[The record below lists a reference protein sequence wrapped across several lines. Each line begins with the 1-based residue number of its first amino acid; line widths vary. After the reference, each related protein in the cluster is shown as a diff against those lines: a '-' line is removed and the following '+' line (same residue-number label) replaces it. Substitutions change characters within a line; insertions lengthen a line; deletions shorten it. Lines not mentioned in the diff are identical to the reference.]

1 MFLVKKISVVIVVLI
16 CFLACSQESFI
27 KLQKKAQEQENDG
40 SKRPSYVDSDYEVFS
55 ETIFLQNMVYQPIE
69 ERNAFFQLTKDGD
82 DSFNPETS
90 VILLNEPSDNNEKN
104 PPLYQNDPNNNANNE
119 KNPPLYQNDPNNNAN
134 NEKNPP
140 LYQNDPNNN
149 ANNEK
154 SPFLYKPKRKAKNP
168 KLIEY
173 SQQDF
178 YPLKNGDIM
187 MSKEGDQ
194 WLIEIKSKAL
204 KRFLKDQN
212 DKDRQIQT
220 FTFNDTKTQIAQFK
234 GKISSYVY
242 TTNDSD
248 LSLRPFYESFLLEKK
263 SDDLYMVDKALD
275 AIEVSKCQMVL
286 KKHSTDKL
294 DSQHKAISIDLDF
307 KKERFKS
314 DTELFL
320 ECQS

>member
-1 MFLVKKISVVIVVLI
+1 MVLI
-16 CFLACSQESFI
+16 GFLACSQERFI
-27 KLQKKAQEQENDG
+27 QLQKKAQEQENDG

-55 ETIFLQNMVYQPIE
+55 ETIFLQNMVYQPIK
-69 ERNAFFQLTKDGD
+69 ERDAFTQLTKDGD
-82 DSFNPETS
+82 DSFSPETS
-90 VILLNEPSDNNEKN
+90 VILLDEPSDNDTKN
-104 PPLYQNDPNNNANNE
+104 PPLNQNESNNNTANNDT
-119 KNPPLYQNDPNNNAN
+119 KN
-134 NEKNPP
+134 
-140 LYQNDPNNN
+140 
-149 ANNEK
+149 
-154 SPFLYKPKRKAKNP
+154 PFLYKPKRKTKDP

-173 SQQDF
+173 SQQNF
-178 YPLKNGDIM
+178 YPLKDGDIV

-212 DKDRQIQT
+212 NKDRQIQT

-242 TTNDSD
+242 TTNNSD

-263 SDDLYMVDKALD
+263 SDDLYMIGAIGDKALD
-275 AIEVSKCQMVL
+275 AIEIQKCQMVL

>member
-1 MFLVKKISVVIVVLI
+1 MFLVKKIGVVIMILV

-27 KLQKKAQEQENDG
+27 KMQKKAQEQENDG

-69 ERNAFFQLTKDGD
+69 ERNAFFQLTKDED
-82 DSFNPETS
+82 NSFNPENS
-90 VILLNEPSDNNEKN
+90 VILLNEPSDNSETLYPNESHN
-104 PPLYQNDPNNNANNE
+104 NTNNANNDV
-119 KNPPLYQNDPNNNAN
+119 KN
-134 NEKNPP
+134 
-140 LYQNDPNNN
+140 
-149 ANNEK
+149 
-154 SPFLYKPKRKAKNP
+154 PFLYKPKRKTKNP

-178 YPLKNGDIM
+178 YPLKNGDII

-194 WLIEIKSKAL
+194 WLIEIQSKAL

-263 SDDLYMVDKALD
+263 SDNVYTIENKALD

-320 ECQS
+320 ECLKES

>member
-16 CFLACSQESFI
+16 CFLACSQERFI

-69 ERNAFFQLTKDGD
+69 ERNAFFQLTKDED
-82 DSFNPETS
+82 NSFNPENS

-104 PPLYQNDPNNNANNE
+104 PLSYPNDPNNNEDNANNE
-119 KNPPLYQNDPNNNAN
+119 KN
-134 NEKNPP
+134 
-140 LYQNDPNNN
+140 
-149 ANNEK
+149 
-154 SPFLYKPKRKAKNP
+154 PFLYKPKRKTKNP

-178 YPLKNGDIM
+178 YPLKNGDII

-194 WLIEIKSKAL
+194 WLIEIQSKAL

-263 SDDLYMVDKALD
+263 SDNVYTIENKALD
-275 AIEVSKCQMVL
+275 TMEISKCQMVL

-320 ECQS
+320 ECLKES

>member
-1 MFLVKKISVVIVVLI
+1 M
-16 CFLACSQESFI
+16 
-27 KLQKKAQEQENDG
+27 QKKAQEQENDG

-55 ETIFLQNMVYQPIE
+55 ETIFLHNMVYQPAE
-69 ERNAFFQLTKDGD
+69 ERDSFAQLTKDEND
-82 DSFNPETS
+82 SFNPSFNPETS
-90 VILLNEPSDNNEKN
+90 VILLDEPSDNDTKN
-104 PPLYQNDPNNNANNE
+104 PPLNQNEFNTNTANNDT
-119 KNPPLYQNDPNNNAN
+119 KN
-134 NEKNPP
+134 
-140 LYQNDPNNN
+140 
-149 ANNEK
+149 
-154 SPFLYKPKRKAKNP
+154 PFLYKPKRKTKDP

-173 SQQDF
+173 SQQNF
-178 YPLKNGDIM
+178 YPLKDGDIM

-242 TTNDSD
+242 TTNNSD

-263 SDDLYMVDKALD
+263 SGDLYTIRDKTLD
-275 AIEVSKCQMVL
+275 AIEIHKCQMVL

>member
-1 MFLVKKISVVIVVLI
+1 MFLVKKIGVVVVVLI
-16 CFLACSQESFI
+16 GFLACSQERFI
-27 KLQKKAQEQENDG
+27 QLQKKAQEQENDG

-55 ETIFLQNMVYQPIE
+55 ETIFLQNMVHQPIK
-69 ERNAFFQLTKDGD
+69 ERDAFAQLTKDED

-90 VILLNEPSDNNEKN
+90 VILLNEPSDNDTKN
-104 PPLYQNDPNNNANNE
+104 PPLNQNESSNNA
-119 KNPPLYQNDPNNNAN
+119 AN
-134 NEKNPP
+134 NDTKN
-140 LYQNDPNNN
+140 
-149 ANNEK
+149 
-154 SPFLYKPKRKAKNP
+154 PFLYKPKRKTKNP

-173 SQQDF
+173 SQQNF
-178 YPLKNGDIM
+178 YPLKDGDII

-194 WLIEIKSKAL
+194 WLIEIKSKSL

-242 TTNDSD
+242 TTNNSN

-263 SDDLYMVDKALD
+263 SDDLYTIGDKALD
-275 AIEVSKCQMVL
+275 AIEIQKCQMVL

-320 ECQS
+320 ECLKES

>member
-1 MFLVKKISVVIVVLI
+1 MFLVKKIGVVVVVLI
-16 CFLACSQESFI
+16 GFLACSQERFI
-27 KLQKKAQEQENDG
+27 QLQKKAQEQENDG

-55 ETIFLQNMVYQPIE
+55 ETIFLQNMVYRPTE
-69 ERNAFFQLTKDGD
+69 ERDSFAQLTKDED

-90 VILLNEPSDNNEKN
+90 VILLNEPSDNDTKN
-104 PPLYQNDPNNNANNE
+104 PPLYQNESNNNTANNDT
-119 KNPPLYQNDPNNNAN
+119 KN
-134 NEKNPP
+134 
-140 LYQNDPNNN
+140 
-149 ANNEK
+149 
-154 SPFLYKPKRKAKNP
+154 PFLYKPKRKTKNP

-173 SQQDF
+173 SQQNF
-178 YPLKNGDIM
+178 YPLKDGDIV

-204 KRFLKDQN
+204 KRFLKNQN

-242 TTNDSD
+242 TTNNSD

-275 AIEVSKCQMVL
+275 AIEISKCQMVL

>member
-1 MFLVKKISVVIVVLI
+1 MFLVKKIGVVVMVLI
-16 CFLACSQESFI
+16 GFLACSQERFI
-27 KLQKKAQEQENDG
+27 QLQKKAQEQENDG

-55 ETIFLQNMVYQPIE
+55 ETIFLQNMVHQPVK
-69 ERNAFFQLTKDGD
+69 ERDAFAQLTKDGD

-90 VILLNEPSDNNEKN
+90 VILLDEPSDNDTKN
-104 PPLYQNDPNNNANNE
+104 PPLNQNESNNNTANNDT
-119 KNPPLYQNDPNNNAN
+119 KN
-134 NEKNPP
+134 
-140 LYQNDPNNN
+140 
-149 ANNEK
+149 
-154 SPFLYKPKRKAKNP
+154 PFLYKPKRKTKDP

-173 SQQDF
+173 SQQNF
-178 YPLKNGDIM
+178 YPLKDGDIV

-220 FTFNDTKTQIAQFK
+220 FIFNDTKTQIAQFK

-242 TTNDSD
+242 TTNNSN
-248 LSLRPFYESFLLEKK
+248 LSLMPFYESFLLEKK
-263 SDDLYMVDKALD
+263 SDDFYMIGAIGDKVLD
-275 AIEVSKCQMVL
+275 AIEIQKCQMVL

>member
-1 MFLVKKISVVIVVLI
+1 MFLVKKIGVVIMILI
-16 CFLACSQESFI
+16 CFLACSQERFI
-27 KLQKKAQEQENDG
+27 QLQKKAQEQENDG

-55 ETIFLQNMVYQPIE
+55 ETIFLQNMVYQPTE
-69 ERNAFFQLTKDGD
+69 ERDSFAQLTKDEN

-119 KNPPLYQNDPNNNAN
+119 K
-134 NEKNPP
+134 
-140 LYQNDPNNN
+140 
-149 ANNEK
+149 
-154 SPFLYKPKRKAKNP
+154 SPFLYKPKRKTKNP

-173 SQQDF
+173 SQQNF
-178 YPLKNGDIM
+178 YPLKDGDII

-194 WLIEIKSKAL
+194 WLVEIQSKAL

-212 DKDRQIQT
+212 NKDRQIQT

-263 SDDLYMVDKALD
+263 SDDLYTIGDKALNT
-275 AIEVSKCQMVL
+275 IEISKCQMVL

>member
-1 MFLVKKISVVIVVLI
+1 MFLVKKIGVVVVVLI
-16 CFLACSQESFI
+16 GFLACSQERFI
-27 KLQKKAQEQENDG
+27 QLQKKAQEQENDG

-55 ETIFLQNMVYQPIE
+55 ETIFLQNMVHQPTE
-69 ERNAFFQLTKDGD
+69 ERGAFAQLTKDGD
-82 DSFNPETS
+82 DSFSPETS
-90 VILLNEPSDNNEKN
+90 VILLDEPSDNDAKN
-104 PPLYQNDPNNNANNE
+104 PPLNQNESNNNTNTANNDA
-119 KNPPLYQNDPNNNAN
+119 KN
-134 NEKNPP
+134 
-140 LYQNDPNNN
+140 
-149 ANNEK
+149 
-154 SPFLYKPKRKAKNP
+154 PFLYKPKRKTKDP

-173 SQQDF
+173 SQQNF
-178 YPLKNGDIM
+178 YPLKDGDII

-242 TTNDSD
+242 TTNNSN

-263 SDDLYMVDKALD
+263 SDDFYTIGDKALD
-275 AIEVSKCQMVL
+275 AIEIQKCQMVL

>member
-1 MFLVKKISVVIVVLI
+1 MFLVKKIGVVVVVLI
-16 CFLACSQESFI
+16 GFLACSQERFI
-27 KLQKKAQEQENDG
+27 QLQKKAQEQENDG

-55 ETIFLQNMVYQPIE
+55 ETIFLQNMVHQPIK
-69 ERNAFFQLTKDGD
+69 ERDAFAQLTKDGD

-90 VILLNEPSDNNEKN
+90 VILLNEPSDNNTKN
-104 PPLYQNDPNNNANNE
+104 PPLNQNESNNTASNDT
-119 KNPPLYQNDPNNNAN
+119 KN
-134 NEKNPP
+134 
-140 LYQNDPNNN
+140 
-149 ANNEK
+149 
-154 SPFLYKPKRKAKNP
+154 PFLYKPKRKTKDP

-173 SQQDF
+173 SQQNF
-178 YPLKNGDIM
+178 YPLKDGDIM

-212 DKDRQIQT
+212 NKDRQIQT

-242 TTNDSD
+242 TTNNSD

-263 SDDLYMVDKALD
+263 SDDFYMIGAIGDKALD
-275 AIEVSKCQMVL
+275 AIEIHKCQMVL

>member
-1 MFLVKKISVVIVVLI
+1 MVLM
-16 CFLACSQESFI
+16 CFLACSQERFI
-27 KLQKKAQEQENDG
+27 QLQKKAQEQENDG

-55 ETIFLQNMVYQPIE
+55 ETIFLQNMVYQPTE
-69 ERNAFFQLTKDGD
+69 ERDSFAQLTKDED

-90 VILLNEPSDNNEKN
+90 VILLDEPSDNDTKN
-104 PPLYQNDPNNNANNE
+104 PPLNQNESSNNTASNDT
-119 KNPPLYQNDPNNNAN
+119 KN
-134 NEKNPP
+134 
-140 LYQNDPNNN
+140 
-149 ANNEK
+149 
-154 SPFLYKPKRKAKNP
+154 PFLYKPKRKTKDP

-173 SQQDF
+173 SQQNF
-178 YPLKNGDIM
+178 YPLKDGDIVM
-187 MSKEGDQ
+187 GKEGDQ

-242 TTNDSD
+242 TTNNSN
-248 LSLRPFYESFLLEKK
+248 LSLMPFYESFLLEKK
-263 SDDLYMVDKALD
+263 SDDFYTIGAIGDKTLD
-275 AIEVSKCQMVL
+275 AIEISKCQMVL

>member
-1 MFLVKKISVVIVVLI
+1 MFLVKKIGVVVVVLI
-16 CFLACSQESFI
+16 GFLACSQERFI
-27 KLQKKAQEQENDG
+27 QLQKKAQEQENDG

-55 ETIFLQNMVYQPIE
+55 ETIFLKNMVYQPIK
-69 ERNAFFQLTKDGD
+69 ERDAFAQLTKDED

-90 VILLNEPSDNNEKN
+90 VILLNEPSDNDTKN
-104 PPLYQNDPNNNANNE
+104 PPLNQNESSNNA
-119 KNPPLYQNDPNNNAN
+119 AN
-134 NEKNPP
+134 NDTKN
-140 LYQNDPNNN
+140 
-149 ANNEK
+149 
-154 SPFLYKPKRKAKNP
+154 PFLYKPKRKTKNP

-173 SQQDF
+173 SQQNF

-194 WLIEIKSKAL
+194 WLVEIKSKAL

-263 SDDLYMVDKALD
+263 SDDLYMIGAIGDKVLD
-275 AIEVSKCQMVL
+275 AIEIQKCQMVL

>member
-1 MFLVKKISVVIVVLI
+1 MFLVKKIGVVIMILV
-16 CFLACSQESFI
+16 CFLACSQERFI

-40 SKRPSYVDSDYEVFS
+40 SQRPSYVDSDYEVFS

-69 ERNAFFQLTKDGD
+69 ERNAFFQLTKDEY

-90 VILLNEPSDNNEKN
+90 VILLNEPSD
-104 PPLYQNDPNNNANNE
+104 
-119 KNPPLYQNDPNNNAN
+119 N

-178 YPLKNGDIM
+178 YPLKNGDII

-194 WLIEIKSKAL
+194 WLVEIKSKAL

-263 SDDLYMVDKALD
+263 SDDFYTIGAIGDKALD
-275 AIEVSKCQMVL
+275 AIEISKCQMVL

-307 KKERFKS
+307 KKEHFKS

>member
-1 MFLVKKISVVIVVLI
+1 MILI
-16 CFLACSQESFI
+16 CFLACSQERFI
-27 KLQKKAQEQENDG
+27 QLQKKAQEQENDG
-40 SKRPSYVDSDYEVFS
+40 SQRPSYVDSDYEVFS
-55 ETIFLQNMVYQPIE
+55 ETIFLQNMVHQPIK
-69 ERNAFFQLTKDGD
+69 ERDAFARLTKDED

-104 PPLYQNDPNNNANNE
+104 PLLNQNESNTNTANNDT
-119 KNPPLYQNDPNNNAN
+119 KN
-134 NEKNPP
+134 
-140 LYQNDPNNN
+140 
-149 ANNEK
+149 
-154 SPFLYKPKRKAKNP
+154 PFLYKPKRKTKDP

-173 SQQDF
+173 SQQNF
-178 YPLKNGDIM
+178 YPLKDGDIM

-242 TTNDSD
+242 TTNNSN

-263 SDDLYMVDKALD
+263 SDNLYTIGAIGDKALD
-275 AIEVSKCQMVL
+275 AIEIQKCQMVL

>member
-1 MFLVKKISVVIVVLI
+1 MFLVKKIGVVVVVLI
-16 CFLACSQESFI
+16 GFLACSQERFI
-27 KLQKKAQEQENDG
+27 QLQKKAQEQENDG

-69 ERNAFFQLTKDGD
+69 AIEERNSFAQLTKDEN

-90 VILLNEPSDNNEKN
+90 VILLNEPSDNDTKN
-104 PPLYQNDPNNNANNE
+104 L
-119 KNPPLYQNDPNNNAN
+119 
-134 NEKNPP
+134 
-140 LYQNDPNNN
+140 
-149 ANNEK
+149 
-154 SPFLYKPKRKAKNP
+154 FLYKPKRKTKNP

-173 SQQDF
+173 SQQNF
-178 YPLKNGDIM
+178 YPLKDGDIM
-187 MSKEGDQ
+187 ISKEGDQ

-242 TTNDSD
+242 TTNNSD

>member
-1 MFLVKKISVVIVVLI
+1 MFLVKKIGVVVVVLI
-16 CFLACSQESFI
+16 GFLACSQERFI
-27 KLQKKAQEQENDG
+27 QLQKKAQEQENDG

-55 ETIFLQNMVYQPIE
+55 ETIFLKNMVYQPIK
-69 ERNAFFQLTKDGD
+69 ERDAFIQPTKDED

-90 VILLNEPSDNNEKN
+90 VILLNEPSDNDTKN
-104 PPLYQNDPNNNANNE
+104 PPLNQNESSNNA
-119 KNPPLYQNDPNNNAN
+119 AN
-134 NEKNPP
+134 NDTKN
-140 LYQNDPNNN
+140 
-149 ANNEK
+149 
-154 SPFLYKPKRKAKNP
+154 PFLYKPKRKTKNP

-173 SQQDF
+173 SQQNF

-194 WLIEIKSKAL
+194 WLVEIKSKAL

-242 TTNDSD
+242 TTNNSD

-263 SDDLYMVDKALD
+263 SDDLYTIGDKALD
-275 AIEVSKCQMVL
+275 TIEVSKCQMVL

-320 ECQS
+320 ECLKES

>member
-1 MFLVKKISVVIVVLI
+1 MFLVKKIGVVVVVLI
-16 CFLACSQESFI
+16 GFLACSQERFI
-27 KLQKKAQEQENDG
+27 QLQKKAQEQENDG

-55 ETIFLQNMVYQPIE
+55 ETIFLQNMVHQPIK
-69 ERNAFFQLTKDGD
+69 ERDAFVQLTKDGD

-90 VILLNEPSDNNEKN
+90 VILLDEPSDNDTKN
-104 PPLYQNDPNNNANNE
+104 PPLNQNESNNNTANNDT
-119 KNPPLYQNDPNNNAN
+119 KN
-134 NEKNPP
+134 
-140 LYQNDPNNN
+140 
-149 ANNEK
+149 
-154 SPFLYKPKRKAKNP
+154 PFLYKPKRKTKDP

-173 SQQDF
+173 SQQNF
-178 YPLKNGDIM
+178 YPLKDGDIV

-242 TTNDSD
+242 TTNNSN

-263 SDDLYMVDKALD
+263 SDDFYMIGAIGDKALD
-275 AIEVSKCQMVL
+275 AIEIHKCQMVL

>member
-1 MFLVKKISVVIVVLI
+1 MFLVKKIGVVVVVLI
-16 CFLACSQESFI
+16 GFLACSQERFI
-27 KLQKKAQEQENDG
+27 QLQKKAQEQENDG

-55 ETIFLQNMVYQPIE
+55 ETIFLQNMVHQPIK
-69 ERNAFFQLTKDGD
+69 ERDAFAQLTKDED

-90 VILLNEPSDNNEKN
+90 VILLNEPSDNDTKN
-104 PPLYQNDPNNNANNE
+104 PPLNQNESSNNTANNDA
-119 KNPPLYQNDPNNNAN
+119 KN
-134 NEKNPP
+134 
-140 LYQNDPNNN
+140 
-149 ANNEK
+149 
-154 SPFLYKPKRKAKNP
+154 PFLYKPKRKTKDP

-173 SQQDF
+173 SQQNF
-178 YPLKNGDIM
+178 YPLKDGDIV

-194 WLIEIKSKAL
+194 WLIEIKSKSL

-220 FTFNDTKTQIAQFK
+220 FTFNNTKTQIAQFK

-242 TTNDSD
+242 TTNNSN
-248 LSLRPFYESFLLEKK
+248 LSLRSFYESFLLEKK
-263 SDDLYMVDKALD
+263 SDDFYMIGAIGDKALD
-275 AIEVSKCQMVL
+275 AIEIQKCQMVL

>member
-1 MFLVKKISVVIVVLI
+1 MFLVKKIGVVIMILI

-69 ERNAFFQLTKDGD
+69 ERNAFFQLTKDED

-104 PPLYQNDPNNNANNE
+104 PSLYQNDPNNNANNE
-119 KNPPLYQNDPNNNAN
+119 KNP
-134 NEKNPP
+134 
-140 LYQNDPNNN
+140 
-149 ANNEK
+149 
-154 SPFLYKPKRKAKNP
+154 FLYKPKRKTKNP

-178 YPLKNGDIM
+178 YPLKDGDIV

-194 WLIEIKSKAL
+194 WLVEIKSKAL

-263 SDDLYMVDKALD
+263 SDDLYTIGDKALD
-275 AIEVSKCQMVL
+275 AIEISKCQMVL

>member
-1 MFLVKKISVVIVVLI
+1 MFLVKKIGVVIMILV

-69 ERNAFFQLTKDGD
+69 ERDSFAQLTKDEN
-82 DSFNPETS
+82 DSFNSETS

-119 KNPPLYQNDPNNNAN
+119 KNP
-134 NEKNPP
+134 
-140 LYQNDPNNN
+140 
-149 ANNEK
+149 
-154 SPFLYKPKRKAKNP
+154 FLYKPKRKTKNP

-173 SQQDF
+173 SQQNF

-194 WLIEIKSKAL
+194 WLVEIKSKAL

-220 FTFNDTKTQIAQFK
+220 FTFNDTKTQIVQFK

-263 SDDLYMVDKALD
+263 SDDFYTIGADKALD
-275 AIEVSKCQMVL
+275 AIEISKCQMVL

-314 DTELFL
+314 NTELFL

>member
-1 MFLVKKISVVIVVLI
+1 MFLVKKIGVVVVVLI
-16 CFLACSQESFI
+16 GFLACSQERFI
-27 KLQKKAQEQENDG
+27 QLQKKAQEQENDG

-55 ETIFLQNMVYQPIE
+55 ETIFLKNMVHQPTE
-69 ERNAFFQLTKDGD
+69 ERDAFAQPTQDEY

-90 VILLNEPSDNNEKN
+90 VILLNEPSDNDTKN
-104 PPLYQNDPNNNANNE
+104 PPLNQNESNNNTASNDT
-119 KNPPLYQNDPNNNAN
+119 KN
-134 NEKNPP
+134 
-140 LYQNDPNNN
+140 
-149 ANNEK
+149 
-154 SPFLYKPKRKAKNP
+154 PFLYKPKRKTKDP

-173 SQQDF
+173 SQQNF
-178 YPLKNGDIM
+178 YPLKDEDIM

-194 WLIEIKSKAL
+194 WLIKIKSKAL

-212 DKDRQIQT
+212 NKDRQIQT

-248 LSLRPFYESFLLEKK
+248 LSLRPFYESFPLEKK
-263 SDDLYMVDKALD
+263 SDDLYTIGDKALD
-275 AIEVSKCQMVL
+275 AIEIQKCQMVL

-320 ECQS
+320 ECLKES

>member
-1 MFLVKKISVVIVVLI
+1 MFLVKKISVVIMILI
-16 CFLACSQESFI
+16 CFLACSQERFI

-40 SKRPSYVDSDYEVFS
+40 SQRPSYVDSDYEVFS

-69 ERNAFFQLTKDGD
+69 ERNAFFQLTKDED
-82 DSFNPETS
+82 NSFNPETS

-104 PPLYQNDPNNNANNE
+104 PPLYPNESDNNTNNANNDI
-119 KNPPLYQNDPNNNAN
+119 KN
-134 NEKNPP
+134 
-140 LYQNDPNNN
+140 
-149 ANNEK
+149 
-154 SPFLYKPKRKAKNP
+154 PFLYKPKRKTKNP

-173 SQQDF
+173 SQQNF
-178 YPLKNGDIM
+178 YPLKNGDII

-194 WLIEIKSKAL
+194 WLVEIKSKAL
-204 KRFLKDQN
+204 KRFLKAQN

-234 GKISSYVY
+234 GKISSYIY
-242 TTNDSD
+242 TTNNSD

-263 SDDLYMVDKALD
+263 GDNVYMIGDKALD
-275 AIEVSKCQMVL
+275 AIEISKCQMVL

>member
-1 MFLVKKISVVIVVLI
+1 MFLVKKIGVVVVVLM
-16 CFLACSQESFI
+16 CFLACSQERFI
-27 KLQKKAQEQENDG
+27 QLQKKAQEQENDG

-69 ERNAFFQLTKDGD
+69 ERNAFAQLTKDED

-90 VILLNEPSDNNEKN
+90 VILLDEPSDNDTKN
-104 PPLYQNDPNNNANNE
+104 PPLNQNESNNNTVSNDT
-119 KNPPLYQNDPNNNAN
+119 KN
-134 NEKNPP
+134 
-140 LYQNDPNNN
+140 
-149 ANNEK
+149 
-154 SPFLYKPKRKAKNP
+154 PFLYKPKRKTKDP

-173 SQQDF
+173 SQQNF
-178 YPLKNGDIM
+178 YPLKDGDIV

-194 WLIEIKSKAL
+194 WLIKIKSKAL

-242 TTNDSD
+242 TTNNSD

-263 SDDLYMVDKALD
+263 SDDLYTIGDKALD
-275 AIEVSKCQMVL
+275 AIEIQKCQMVL

-320 ECQS
+320 ECQN

>member
-1 MFLVKKISVVIVVLI
+1 M
-16 CFLACSQESFI
+16 
-27 KLQKKAQEQENDG
+27 QKKAQEQENDG

-69 ERNAFFQLTKDGD
+69 ERNAFFQLTKDED

-90 VILLNEPSDNNEKN
+90 VILLNEPSDNDTKN
-104 PPLYQNDPNNNANNE
+104 PPLYQNESNTNTANNDT
-119 KNPPLYQNDPNNNAN
+119 KN
-134 NEKNPP
+134 
-140 LYQNDPNNN
+140 
-149 ANNEK
+149 
-154 SPFLYKPKRKAKNP
+154 PFLYKPKRKTKNP

-173 SQQDF
+173 SQQNF
-178 YPLKNGDIM
+178 YPLKDGDIV

-204 KRFLKDQN
+204 KRFLKNQN

-242 TTNDSD
+242 TTNNSD
-248 LSLRPFYESFLLEKK
+248 LSLRPFYKSFLLEKK
-263 SDDLYMVDKALD
+263 SDNVYMIVDKDLD
-275 AIEVSKCQMVL
+275 AIEISKCQMVL

>member
-1 MFLVKKISVVIVVLI
+1 MFLVKKIGVVVVVLM
-16 CFLACSQESFI
+16 CFLACSQERFI

-69 ERNAFFQLTKDGD
+69 ERNAFFQLTNDEDNDPK
-82 DSFNPETS
+82 ETS

-104 PPLYQNDPNNNANNE
+104 PPLNQNESNTNTANNDT
-119 KNPPLYQNDPNNNAN
+119 KN
-134 NEKNPP
+134 
-140 LYQNDPNNN
+140 
-149 ANNEK
+149 
-154 SPFLYKPKRKAKNP
+154 PFLYKPKRKTKNP

-178 YPLKNGDIM
+178 YPLKDGDIV

-242 TTNDSD
+242 TTNNSD

-263 SDDLYMVDKALD
+263 SDDFYTIGAIGDKALD
-275 AIEVSKCQMVL
+275 AIEISKCQMVL

>member
-1 MFLVKKISVVIVVLI
+1 MFLVKKIGVVIMILI

-27 KLQKKAQEQENDG
+27 QLQKKAQEQENDG

-69 ERNAFFQLTKDGD
+69 ERNAFFQLTKDED

-119 KNPPLYQNDPNNNAN
+119 KNP
-134 NEKNPP
+134 
-140 LYQNDPNNN
+140 
-149 ANNEK
+149 
-154 SPFLYKPKRKAKNP
+154 FLYKPKRKTKNP

-178 YPLKNGDIM
+178 YPLKDGDIV

-194 WLIEIKSKAL
+194 WLVEIKSKAL

-263 SDDLYMVDKALD
+263 SDDLYTIGDKALD
-275 AIEVSKCQMVL
+275 AIEISKCQMVL

>member
-1 MFLVKKISVVIVVLI
+1 MFLVKKIGVVVVVLI
-16 CFLACSQESFI
+16 GFLACSQERFI
-27 KLQKKAQEQENDG
+27 QLQKKAQEQENDG

-55 ETIFLQNMVYQPIE
+55 ETIFLKNMVYQPME

-82 DSFNPETS
+82 DFFNHETS
-90 VILLNEPSDNNEKN
+90 VILLNEPSDNDTKN
-104 PPLYQNDPNNNANNE
+104 PPLNQNESNNNTANNDA
-119 KNPPLYQNDPNNNAN
+119 KN
-134 NEKNPP
+134 
-140 LYQNDPNNN
+140 
-149 ANNEK
+149 
-154 SPFLYKPKRKAKNP
+154 PFLYKPKRKTKDP

-173 SQQDF
+173 SQQNF
-178 YPLKNGDIM
+178 YPLKDGDIM

-242 TTNDSD
+242 TTNNST

-263 SDDLYMVDKALD
+263 SDDFYTIGADKALD
-275 AIEVSKCQMVL
+275 AIEIHKCQMVL

>member
-1 MFLVKKISVVIVVLI
+1 MFLVKKIGVVIVVLI
-16 CFLACSQESFI
+16 GFLACSQERFI
-27 KLQKKAQEQENDG
+27 QLQKKAQEQENDG

-55 ETIFLQNMVYQPIE
+55 ETIFLQNMVYQPTN
-69 ERNAFFQLTKDGD
+69 ERNAFFQLTKDED

-90 VILLNEPSDNNEKN
+90 VILLNEPSDNDTKN
-104 PPLYQNDPNNNANNE
+104 PPLNQNESNTNTANNDT
-119 KNPPLYQNDPNNNAN
+119 KN
-134 NEKNPP
+134 
-140 LYQNDPNNN
+140 
-149 ANNEK
+149 
-154 SPFLYKPKRKAKNP
+154 PFLYKPKRKTKNP

-173 SQQDF
+173 SQQNF

-194 WLIEIKSKAL
+194 WLVEIKSKAL

-275 AIEVSKCQMVL
+275 AIEISKCQMVL

-320 ECQS
+320 ECLKGS

>member
-1 MFLVKKISVVIVVLI
+1 MFLVKKIGVVVVVLI
-16 CFLACSQESFI
+16 GFLACSQERFI
-27 KLQKKAQEQENDG
+27 QLQKKAQEQENDG

-55 ETIFLQNMVYQPIE
+55 ETIFLKNMVYQPME
-69 ERNAFFQLTKDGD
+69 ERDSFAQLTKDGD

-90 VILLNEPSDNNEKN
+90 VILLNEPSGNDTKN
-104 PPLYQNDPNNNANNE
+104 PPLYQNESNTNTASNDA
-119 KNPPLYQNDPNNNAN
+119 KN
-134 NEKNPP
+134 
-140 LYQNDPNNN
+140 
-149 ANNEK
+149 
-154 SPFLYKPKRKAKNP
+154 PFLYKPKRKTKDP

-173 SQQDF
+173 SQQNF
-178 YPLKNGDIM
+178 YPLKDGDIT

-242 TTNDSD
+242 TTNNSD

-263 SDDLYMVDKALD
+263 SDDFYTTGAIGDKALD
-275 AIEVSKCQMVL
+275 AIEISKCQMVL

>member
-1 MFLVKKISVVIVVLI
+1 MFLVKKISVVIMILI
-16 CFLACSQESFI
+16 CFLACSQERFI

-40 SKRPSYVDSDYEVFS
+40 SQRPSYVDSDYEVFS
-55 ETIFLQNMVYQPIE
+55 ETIFLKNMVYQPIE
-69 ERNAFFQLTKDGD
+69 ERNAFFQLTKDED
-82 DSFNPETS
+82 NSFNPETS

-119 KNPPLYQNDPNNNAN
+119 K
-134 NEKNPP
+134 
-140 LYQNDPNNN
+140 
-149 ANNEK
+149 
-154 SPFLYKPKRKAKNP
+154 SPFLYKPKRKTKNP

-178 YPLKNGDIM
+178 YPLKDGDIV

-263 SDDLYMVDKALD
+263 SDDLYTIGAIGDKALD
-275 AIEVSKCQMVL
+275 SIEVSKCQMVL

>member
-1 MFLVKKISVVIVVLI
+1 MFLVKKIGVVVVVLI
-16 CFLACSQESFI
+16 GFLACSQERFI
-27 KLQKKAQEQENDG
+27 QLQKKAQEQENDG

-55 ETIFLQNMVYQPIE
+55 ETIFLQNMVYQPIK
-69 ERNAFFQLTKDGD
+69 ERDAFVQPTEDED
-82 DSFNPETS
+82 DFFNPETS
-90 VILLNEPSDNNEKN
+90 VILLNEPSDNDIKN
-104 PPLYQNDPNNNANNE
+104 PPLNQNESNNNTANNDT
-119 KNPPLYQNDPNNNAN
+119 KN
-134 NEKNPP
+134 
-140 LYQNDPNNN
+140 
-149 ANNEK
+149 
-154 SPFLYKPKRKAKNP
+154 PFLYKPKRKTKDP

-173 SQQDF
+173 SQQNF
-178 YPLKNGDIM
+178 YPLKDGDIM

-194 WLIEIKSKAL
+194 WLIKIKSKAL

-220 FTFNDTKTQIAQFK
+220 FTFNDTKTQITQFK

-242 TTNDSD
+242 TTNNSD
-248 LSLRPFYESFLLEKK
+248 LSLRPFYKSFLLEKK
-263 SDDLYMVDKALD
+263 SDDLYTIGDKALD
-275 AIEVSKCQMVL
+275 AIEIQKCQMVL

>member
-1 MFLVKKISVVIVVLI
+1 MFLVKKIGVVVVVLI
-16 CFLACSQESFI
+16 GFLACSQERFI
-27 KLQKKAQEQENDG
+27 QLQKKAQEQENDG

-55 ETIFLQNMVYQPIE
+55 ETIFLQNMVHQPIE
-69 ERNAFFQLTKDGD
+69 ERDAFAQLTKDGD

-90 VILLNEPSDNNEKN
+90 VILLNEPSDNDTKN
-104 PPLYQNDPNNNANNE
+104 PPLNQNESNNNTANNDT
-119 KNPPLYQNDPNNNAN
+119 KN
-134 NEKNPP
+134 
-140 LYQNDPNNN
+140 
-149 ANNEK
+149 
-154 SPFLYKPKRKAKNP
+154 PFLYKPKRKTKDP

-173 SQQDF
+173 SQQNF
-178 YPLKNGDIM
+178 YPLKDGDIM

-194 WLIEIKSKAL
+194 WLIKIKSKAL

-242 TTNDSD
+242 TTNNSD

-263 SDDLYMVDKALD
+263 SDDLYMIGAIGDKALD
-275 AIEVSKCQMVL
+275 AIEIHKCQMVL

>member
-1 MFLVKKISVVIVVLI
+1 MFLVKKISVVIMILI
-16 CFLACSQESFI
+16 CFLACSQERFI
-27 KLQKKAQEQENDG
+27 QLQKKAQEQENDG

-119 KNPPLYQNDPNNNAN
+119 KNP
-134 NEKNPP
+134 
-140 LYQNDPNNN
+140 
-149 ANNEK
+149 
-154 SPFLYKPKRKAKNP
+154 FLYKPKRKAKNP

-187 MSKEGDQ
+187 IIKEGDQ
-194 WLIEIKSKAL
+194 WLVEIKSKAL

-242 TTNDSD
+242 TTNDSG

-263 SDDLYMVDKALD
+263 SDDLYTIGDKALD
-275 AIEVSKCQMVL
+275 AIEISKCQMVL

>member
-1 MFLVKKISVVIVVLI
+1 MFLVKKIGVVVAVLM
-16 CFLACSQESFI
+16 CFLACSQERFI
-27 KLQKKAQEQENDG
+27 QLQKKAQEQENDG

-69 ERNAFFQLTKDGD
+69 ERNAFFQLTKDEY

-90 VILLNEPSDNNEKN
+90 VILLNEPSDNDTKN
-104 PPLYQNDPNNNANNE
+104 SPLYQNDPNNS
-119 KNPPLYQNDPNNNAN
+119 
-134 NEKNPP
+134 
-140 LYQNDPNNN
+140 

-154 SPFLYKPKRKAKNP
+154 SPFLYKPKRKTKNP

-173 SQQDF
+173 SQQNF
-178 YPLKNGDIM
+178 YPLKDGDIM
-187 MSKEGDQ
+187 ISKEGDQ
-194 WLIEIKSKAL
+194 WLVEIKSKAL

-242 TTNDSD
+242 TTNNSD

-263 SDDLYMVDKALD
+263 SDDLYTIGDKALD
-275 AIEVSKCQMVL
+275 AIEISKCQMVL

-320 ECQS
+320 ECLKES

>member
-1 MFLVKKISVVIVVLI
+1 MILI
-16 CFLACSQESFI
+16 CFLACSQERFI

-55 ETIFLQNMVYQPIE
+55 ETIFLQNMVYQPTE
-69 ERNAFFQLTKDGD
+69 ERNAFFQLTKDEY

-119 KNPPLYQNDPNNNAN
+119 K
-134 NEKNPP
+134 
-140 LYQNDPNNN
+140 
-149 ANNEK
+149 
-154 SPFLYKPKRKAKNP
+154 SPFLYKPKRKTKNP

-178 YPLKNGDIM
+178 YPLKDGDIV

-275 AIEVSKCQMVL
+275 AIEISKCQMVL

>member
-1 MFLVKKISVVIVVLI
+1 MFLVKKIGVVVVVLI
-16 CFLACSQESFI
+16 GFLACSQEGFI
-27 KLQKKAQEQENDG
+27 QLQKKAQEQENDG

-55 ETIFLQNMVYQPIE
+55 ETIFLQNMVYQPTE
-69 ERNAFFQLTKDGD
+69 ERDSFAQLTKDGD

-90 VILLNEPSDNNEKN
+90 VILLNEPSDNDTKN
-104 PPLYQNDPNNNANNE
+104 PPLNQNEFNNNTANNDT
-119 KNPPLYQNDPNNNAN
+119 KN
-134 NEKNPP
+134 
-140 LYQNDPNNN
+140 
-149 ANNEK
+149 
-154 SPFLYKPKRKAKNP
+154 PFLYKPKRKTKDP

-173 SQQDF
+173 SQQNF
-178 YPLKNGDIM
+178 YPLKDGDIV

-194 WLIEIKSKAL
+194 WLIEIKSEAL

-242 TTNDSD
+242 TTNNSD

-263 SDDLYMVDKALD
+263 SDDFYTIGAIGDKALD
-275 AIEVSKCQMVL
+275 AIEIHKCQMVL

>member
-1 MFLVKKISVVIVVLI
+1 MFLVKKIGVVVVVLI
-16 CFLACSQESFI
+16 GFLACSQERFI
-27 KLQKKAQEQENDG
+27 QLQKKAQEQENDG

-55 ETIFLQNMVYQPIE
+55 ETIFLKNMVHQPIE
-69 ERNAFFQLTKDGD
+69 ERDSFAQLTKDEN

-90 VILLNEPSDNNEKN
+90 VILLNEPSDNDTKN
-104 PPLYQNDPNNNANNE
+104 PPLYQNESNTNTANDDT
-119 KNPPLYQNDPNNNAN
+119 KNL
-134 NEKNPP
+134 
-140 LYQNDPNNN
+140 
-149 ANNEK
+149 
-154 SPFLYKPKRKAKNP
+154 FLYKPKRKTKDP

-173 SQQDF
+173 SQQNF
-178 YPLKNGDIM
+178 YPLKDGDIV

-263 SDDLYMVDKALD
+263 SDDFYTIGAIGDKALD
-275 AIEVSKCQMVL
+275 AIEISKCQMVL

-320 ECQS
+320 ECLKES

>member
-1 MFLVKKISVVIVVLI
+1 MVLI
-16 CFLACSQESFI
+16 GFLACSQERFI
-27 KLQKKAQEQENDG
+27 QLQKKAQEQENDG

-55 ETIFLQNMVYQPIE
+55 ETIFLQNMVHQPIK
-69 ERNAFFQLTKDGD
+69 ERDAFAQLTKDED
-82 DSFNPETS
+82 DSFNHETS
-90 VILLNEPSDNNEKN
+90 VILLDEPSDNDTKN
-104 PPLYQNDPNNNANNE
+104 PPLNQNESNNNTASNDT
-119 KNPPLYQNDPNNNAN
+119 KNL
-134 NEKNPP
+134 
-140 LYQNDPNNN
+140 
-149 ANNEK
+149 
-154 SPFLYKPKRKAKNP
+154 FLYKPKRKTKDP

-173 SQQDF
+173 SQQNF
-178 YPLKNGDIM
+178 YPLKDGDIV

-242 TTNDSD
+242 TTNNSD
-248 LSLRPFYESFLLEKK
+248 LSLRPFYKSFLLEKK
-263 SDDLYMVDKALD
+263 SDDFYTIGAIGDKALD
-275 AIEVSKCQMVL
+275 AIEIHKCQMVL